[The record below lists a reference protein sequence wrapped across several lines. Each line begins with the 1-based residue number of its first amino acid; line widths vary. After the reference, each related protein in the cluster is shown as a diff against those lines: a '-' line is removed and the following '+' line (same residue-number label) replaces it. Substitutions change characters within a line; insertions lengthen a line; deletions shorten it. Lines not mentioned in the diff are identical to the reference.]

1 VFSVVESPGAVP
13 PIEFENVT
21 KRYGSRTVLNDLSF
35 TVPYGSVVGLLGP
48 NGAGKSTAMRV
59 LLGLQRPEGGTTRIM
74 GHAPGSRGFRSA
86 VRQVGAIIEAPPLYK
101 NASPYENLAIR
112 VAALGQPI
120 DGAHIRALIEQV
132 GLGQR
137 ADDAVGRFSLGMRQ
151 RVGLALALVGNPT
164 IAVLDEP
171 TNGLDPEGSVEIRNL
186 VKRLPE
192 RGTTTLI
199 CTHRLDEIE
208 KTCDYVVV
216 LREGHLI
223 TEGTLADVI
232 ALAGSRGHTVQVRPD
247 EVERAVQIISTLD
260 VGEVHVDGDDIIT
273 QRQLDDPS
281 RITYALGIQG
291 INLRGLQTAHA
302 SLEDAFLEI
311 TRTESA

>member
-1 VFSVVESPGAVP
+1 MTRQNGSSSGPD
-13 PIEFENVT
+13 PIEFEGVT
-21 KRYGSRTVLNDLSF
+21 KRYGTRTVLNELTF
-35 TVPYGSVVGLLGP
+35 RVPHGSVVGLLGP

-59 LLGLQRPEGGTTRIM
+59 LLGLQRPEAGTARIL
-74 GHAPGSRGFRSA
+74 GHAPGSRGFRQA

-101 NASPYENLAIR
+101 NASPFENLAIR
-112 VAALGQPI
+112 MAALGLRI
-120 DGAHIRALIEQV
+120 DDARIRALIDQV

-137 ADDAVGRFSLGMRQ
+137 ADDNVGRFSLGMRQ
-151 RVGLALALVGNPT
+151 RVGLALALIGDPS

-186 VKRLPE
+186 VKGLPE

-223 TEGTLADVI
+223 TEGSLADVI
-232 ALAGSRGHTVQVRPD
+232 AMAGRRGHTVLVPPEQIA
-247 EVERAVQIISTLD
+247 RAVEVLAGLG
-260 VGEVHVDGDDIIT
+260 VGEVRVADGEIVT
-273 QRQLDDPS
+273 QLQLDDPG
-281 RITYALGIQG
+281 RITYALGMQG
-291 INLRGLQTAHA
+291 IYLRGLQTAHA
-302 SLEDAFLEI
+302 SLEEAFLEI
-311 TRTESA
+311 TRTQEA

>member
-1 VFSVVESPGAVP
+1 MIDDPSTAA
-13 PIEFENVT
+13 PIEFEHVT

-35 TVPYGSVVGLLGP
+35 TVPRGSVVGLLGP

-59 LLGLQRPEGGTTRIM
+59 LLGLQRPEGGTTRIL
-74 GHAPGSRGFRSA
+74 GHSPGSRGFRSA

-112 VAALGQPI
+112 VTALGQVVN
-120 DGAHIRALIEQV
+120 AAKIRSLIEQV

-151 RVGLALALVGNPT
+151 RVGLALALVGDPS

-171 TNGLDPEGSVEIRNL
+171 TNGLDPQGSVEIRNL
-186 VKRLPE
+186 VKRLPQQ
-192 RGTTTLI
+192 GTTTLI
-199 CTHRLDEIE
+199 CTHRLEEIE

-223 TEGTLADVI
+223 TEGTLVDVI
-232 ALAGSRGHTVQVRPD
+232 AMAGTRGHVVQVRP
-247 EVERAVQIISTLD
+247 EELEPAVRIIASLD
-260 VGEVHVDGDDIIT
+260 VGDVTVVDGDIVT

-281 RITYALGIQG
+281 RITSALSSQG
-291 INLRGLQTAHA
+291 ISLRGLQSAHA

>member
-1 VFSVVESPGAVP
+1 M
-13 PIEFENVT
+13 
-21 KRYGSRTVLNDLSF
+21 
-35 TVPYGSVVGLLGP
+35 LG
-48 NGAGKSTAMRV
+48 
-59 LLGLQRPEGGTTRIM
+59 
-74 GHAPGSRGFRSA
+74 
-86 VRQVGAIIEAPPLYK
+86 
-101 NASPYENLAIR
+101 
-112 VAALGQPI
+112 
-120 DGAHIRALIEQV
+120 IRALIDQV

-137 ADDAVGRFSLGMRQ
+137 VDDAVGRFSLGMRQ
-151 RVGLALALVGNPT
+151 RVGLALALVGDPS

-232 ALAGSRGHTVQVRPD
+232 AMAGSRGHTVQVRPD
-247 EVERAVQIISTLD
+247 EIEKAVQIVATLG
-260 VGEVHVDGDDIIT
+260 VGEVRVVDGEIVT
-273 QRQLDDPS
+273 QSQLDDPS

-291 INLRGLQTAHA
+291 INLRGLRTSHA

-311 TRTESA
+311 TRAEVA

>member
-1 VFSVVESPGAVP
+1 MTDNREVT
-13 PIEFENVT
+13 PIEFEHVT

-35 TVPYGSVVGLLGP
+35 SVPHGSVVGLLGP

-59 LLGLQRPEGGTTRIM
+59 LLGLQRPEGGTTRIL
-74 GHAPGSRGFRSA
+74 GHAPGSRGFRGA

-112 VAALGQPI
+112 VAALGQVVNSA
-120 DGAHIRALIEQV
+120 DIRALIEQV

-151 RVGLALALVGNPT
+151 RVGLALALVGNPS

-208 KTCDYVVV
+208 KTCDYVIV

-223 TEGTLADVI
+223 TEGSLADVI
-232 ALAGSRGHTVQVRPD
+232 AMAGTRGHTVQVRPD
-247 EVERAVQIISTLD
+247 EVERAVAIIATLD
-260 VGEVHVDGDDIIT
+260 VGDVQVVGPDIVT
-273 QRQLDDPS
+273 QRQLDDPA

-311 TRTESA
+311 TRTES